1 MLIRALPMKIRNRLA
16 RDVINTFATHAY
28 LVHDVTAVWAQN
40 GSTHRCDFASFNRL
54 NKQDQKS
61 SEELPCALLYS
72 TLGVLFRNTRLRR
85 KTGRYGRIDSRES
98 SHGAPSILTFGH
110 LTYLNIRRVDC
121 VLFLTAVSLISSIL
135 TLSKTDAFYSLSK
148 ANTCQHCCGD
158 AV

>member
-61 SEELPCALLYS
+61 SEEL
-72 TLGVLFRNTRLRR
+72 LF
-85 KTGRYGRIDSRES
+85 
-98 SHGAPSILTFGH
+98 F
-110 LTYLNIRRVDC
+110 VFC
-121 VLFLTAVSLISSIL
+121 FFVF
-135 TLSKTDAFYSLSK
+135 
-148 ANTCQHCCGD
+148 
-158 AV
+158 